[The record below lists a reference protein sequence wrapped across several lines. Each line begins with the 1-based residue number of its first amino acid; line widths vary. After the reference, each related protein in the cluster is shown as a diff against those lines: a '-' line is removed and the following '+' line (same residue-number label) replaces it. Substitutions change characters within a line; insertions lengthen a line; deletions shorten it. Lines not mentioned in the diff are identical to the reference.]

1 VEKGEVTERYY
12 YLVMDFIT
20 LFLVLSVFF
29 TASAQQ
35 MESNVSRGSSL
46 TPTTNSTWLSHS
58 GLYAFGFYK
67 RGNGYSVGIFIA
79 GIPEK
84 TVVWTA
90 SRDNPPVSSN
100 ATLLFARDGR
110 LVLELAQEK
119 VAVVADS
126 SGSASAS
133 MLNSG
138 NFVIY
143 NSVRKI
149 IWQSFEHP
157 TDTILP
163 SQRLFAGK
171 ELFSSI
177 SDTDHS
183 TGIFRLKMQNDG
195 NLVQY
200 PVDTPDTATYAY
212 FATGTYGSGD
222 NVTLNMDTDGYL
234 YLLNATSFDIG
245 NLTNRGYPTAETIYL
260 ARLDADGIFRLY
272 KHNLKGKG
280 NWSIVWSSSSDGCDP
295 KGLCGLNG
303 YCVPNECVCLPGF
316 VMVQQGN
323 WTAGCE
329 RNFTA
334 ESCKSK
340 NGDITYNMQ
349 EVPNT
354 IWEDVSYSAL
364 TVPFKDSCKQACLE
378 DCNCEAALFK
388 DRTCRKQRLP
398 LRYGRSQTD
407 SNIAFI
413 KVSTSTP
420 SAPTTQNGNMPK
432 ENKKKVR
439 VYILIISSSIGAF
452 GCMMLVISGIVF
464 YKNHFRYRKLS
475 CNGTVEL
482 SDDFALRSFTY
493 SELEKVTDGFREEV
507 GRGAFGAVFKG
518 TMLNC
523 QKVVAVKRLQK
534 VLAEG
539 EREFQTEMKVIGRTH
554 HRNLVRL
561 LGYCHDGIHRLLVY
575 EYMSNGSLAD
585 ILFTPGKQPCWDE
598 RMGIARNVAR
608 GILYLHEECEQQ
620 IIHCDIKPQN
630 ILMDEFG
637 CAKISD
643 FGLAKLLKPDQTN
656 TFTGIRGTKGY
667 VAPEWH
673 RKLPITVKVDVYS
686 YGILLLEIICCR
698 KSVDWSLP
706 EEEAILEEW
715 VYHCF
720 EVGDLTKLVGNE
732 EADKKQVD
740 RMVKLGLWCIQ
751 DEPSL
756 RPSMKNVLLMLEG
769 TVDIPIPP
777 SPNSFL
783 SAI

>member
-1 VEKGEVTERYY
+1 
-12 YLVMDFIT
+12 MDFIT
-20 LFLVLSVFF
+20 LFLVVSVFF

-46 TPTTNSTWLSHS
+46 TPTTNSTWSSHS

-67 RGNGYSVGIFIA
+67 RGNGYAVGIFIA

-90 SRDNPPVSSN
+90 NRDDPPVSSN
-100 ATLLFARDGR
+100 VTLRFASDGR
-110 LVLELAQEK
+110 LVLELAQEQ

-143 NSVRKI
+143 NSDRKI
-149 IWQSFEHP
+149 IWKSFEHP

-163 SQRLFAGK
+163 SQRLLAGK

-183 TGIFRLKMQNDG
+183 TGVFRLKMQHDG

-200 PVDTPDTATYAY
+200 PVDTPDTAPYSYYSTVT
-212 FATGTYGSGD
+212 FGSGD

-234 YLLNATSFDIG
+234 YLLNATNFNIR
-245 NLTNRGYPTAETIYL
+245 NLTNGGYPTAETIYL

-272 KHNLKGKG
+272 SHDLILNGK
-280 NWSIVWSSSSDGCDP
+280 WSIVWSSSSDQCDP

-303 YCVPNECVCLPGF
+303 FCVPNDLKAECECLPGF
-316 VMVQQGN
+316 EMVQQGN

-354 IWEDVSYSAL
+354 KWEDVSYSAL

-398 LRYGRSQTD
+398 LRYGRRQLTD

-439 VYILIISSSIGAF
+439 VYILIISASIGAF

-523 QKVVAVKRLQK
+523 QKVVAVKRLEK

-585 ILFTPGKQPCWDE
+585 ILFTPEKQPCWDE

-630 ILMDEFG
+630 ILMDESG
-637 CAKISD
+637 CAKICD
-643 FGLAKLLKPDQTN
+643 FGLAKLLKQDQTN

-673 RKLPITVKVDVYS
+673 RKLPITMKADVYS

-698 KSVDWSLP
+698 KCVDWNLP
-706 EEEAILEEW
+706 EEEAVLEEW

-720 EVGDLTKLVGNE
+720 EVGDLTKLVVNE

-756 RPSMKNVLLMLEG
+756 RPSMKKVLLMLEG

>member
-1 VEKGEVTERYY
+1 
-12 YLVMDFIT
+12 
-20 LFLVLSVFF
+20 
-29 TASAQQ
+29 
-35 MESNVSRGSSL
+35 
-46 TPTTNSTWLSHS
+46 
-58 GLYAFGFYK
+58 
-67 RGNGYSVGIFIA
+67 
-79 GIPEK
+79 
-84 TVVWTA
+84 
-90 SRDNPPVSSN
+90 
-100 ATLLFARDGR
+100 
-110 LVLELAQEK
+110 
-119 VAVVADS
+119 
-126 SGSASAS
+126 
-133 MLNSG
+133 
-138 NFVIY
+138 
-143 NSVRKI
+143 
-149 IWQSFEHP
+149 
-157 TDTILP
+157 
-163 SQRLFAGK
+163 
-171 ELFSSI
+171 
-177 SDTDHS
+177 
-183 TGIFRLKMQNDG
+183 
-195 NLVQY
+195 
-200 PVDTPDTATYAY
+200 
-212 FATGTYGSGD
+212 
-222 NVTLNMDTDGYL
+222 
-234 YLLNATSFDIG
+234 
-245 NLTNRGYPTAETIYL
+245 
-260 ARLDADGIFRLY
+260 
-272 KHNLKGKG
+272 
-280 NWSIVWSSSSDGCDP
+280 
-295 KGLCGLNG
+295 
-303 YCVPNECVCLPGF
+303 
-316 VMVQQGN
+316 MVQQGN